1 VQTKEAFM
9 SHYPPPY
16 NPQGYGQPPMPQ
28 QIPPQVPP
36 QMPPQQPFGHPQ
48 MPQGNPGH
56 GLSVAGLVLGIVGIL
71 MFCGI
76 SFFAIPLSVAGLICG
91 IMGKNR
97 TPQGMSD
104 GMAIAGI
111 ALGIIGIVL
120 GLAALMISALAVGV
134 IFVEMMNPSSE
145 LRDIYF

>member
-1 VQTKEAFM
+1 
-9 SHYPPPY
+9 
-16 NPQGYGQPPMPQ
+16 
-28 QIPPQVPP
+28 
-36 QMPPQQPFGHPQ
+36 
-48 MPQGNPGH
+48 
-56 GLSVAGLVLGIVGIL
+56 